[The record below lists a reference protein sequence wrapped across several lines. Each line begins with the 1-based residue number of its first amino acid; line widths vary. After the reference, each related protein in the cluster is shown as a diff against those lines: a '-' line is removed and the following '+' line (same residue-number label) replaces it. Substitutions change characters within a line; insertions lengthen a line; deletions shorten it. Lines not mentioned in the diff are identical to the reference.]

1 MNLCLKLEHY
11 LAKSEKWLSIEI
23 AYFIL
28 LLIIIPLS
36 IPPLSILYYFT
47 CFLYLLCLQK

>member
-23 AYFIL
+23 AYFIQ
-28 LLIIIPLS
+28 LLIIL
-36 IPPLSILYYFT
+36 PLSILYYFT